1 MSGETSFV
9 FGLVADIQYACKV
22 LVSLTKPHLYVRLES
37 LAKHLWEMMYR
48 ASATQKGELSDMRR
62 SHKSSC
68 RLCRFGTEMPQS

>member
-22 LVSLTKPHLYVRLES
+22 LVLLTKPHVPASLKEIVRY
-37 LAKHLWEMMYR
+37 LWDMLYR
-48 ASATQKGELSDMRR
+48 ASAIQKGELSDMRR
-62 SHKSSC
+62 CHKSSC